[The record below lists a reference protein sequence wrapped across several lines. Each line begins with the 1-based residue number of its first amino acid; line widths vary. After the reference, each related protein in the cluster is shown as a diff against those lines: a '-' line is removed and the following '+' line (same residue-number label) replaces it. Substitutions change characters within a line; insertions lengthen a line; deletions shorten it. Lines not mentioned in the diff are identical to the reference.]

1 MSAEETSWQKQLS
14 IVVPAFNE
22 EQGLARTLRELRT
35 RLPEAE
41 VIVVDDGSRDGT
53 VEAAR
58 TVEGVVLLRHTFNR
72 GYGAALKT
80 GMRRATRPLV
90 AWFDADNEHRI
101 EDLSTMVQRLL
112 DEGLAAIIG
121 RRLKPGPSVL
131 RTTGKWLI
139 RMLVRSLGVDMGRD
153 LNCGLRVFRSEVIQ
167 PYLTLLPD
175 TYSAS
180 LTSTMV
186 MIERRYPF
194 AFCDI
199 EVRERIGTS
208 KVRLADGFSTMV
220 LVLRMVTLFAP
231 LRVFLRMGILLSL
244 LGAAYGGTIAILRG
258 QGLPTVG
265 HLGILAGLVVC
276 VLGLVADQISQIRL
290 SAIVAAAEEAPGH
303 TREE

>member
-1 MSAEETSWQKQLS
+1 MTSENIAWQTQLS

-22 EQGLARTLRELRT
+22 EQGLEKTLRELRS
-35 RLPEAE
+35 RLPDAE
-41 VIVVDDGSRDGT
+41 VIVIDDGSRDKT

-58 TVEGVVLLRHTFNR
+58 AVEGIVLVRHAFNR

-112 DEGLAAIIG
+112 DEGLAAVIG
-121 RRLKPGPSVL
+121 RRRKPGPSVL
-131 RTTGKWLI
+131 RTTGKWVI
-139 RMLVRSLGVDMGRD
+139 RLLVKSLGVEMGRD
-153 LNCGLRVFRSEVIQ
+153 LNCGLRVFRSEVIL

-186 MIERRYPF
+186 LIERRYPF
-194 AFCDI
+194 DFCDI

-208 KVRLADGFSTMV
+208 KVRISDGFSTMI

-231 LRVFLRMGILLSL
+231 LRVFLRLGILLSA
-244 LGAAYGGTIAILRG
+244 LGAVYGGTIAIVHG

-276 VLGLVADQISQIRL
+276 VLGLVADQISQLRL
-290 SAIVAAAEEAPGH
+290 SNMIAVADEGHERPGSD
-303 TREE
+303 